1 VIYGAGPVE
10 LLAAY
15 SATLKGAAK
24 VMIVDRHPDRLRLA
38 ESIGAIPIDDS
49 KIDPIEKVLEL
60 TGGEGVDRAAN
71 ASAGKRM
78 IRKVMS
84 IPT

>member
-38 ESIGAIPIDDS
+38 ESIAPSLSMTRKLTPSRKYSNLPGARVS
-49 KIDPIEKVLEL
+49 
-60 TGGEGVDRAAN
+60 TGAAN